1 LRGGVGL
8 NFSNEFLLQI
18 AVYVASFGAVFG
30 TFSTKLHYIEKK
42 LDEHN
47 NFGKRIIEL
56 EKTIEIIRERVSA

>member
-1 LRGGVGL
+1 M

-18 AVYVASFGAVFG
+18 GVYVASFGAVFG

-47 NFGKRIIEL
+47 NFGKRIMEL
-56 EKTIEIIRERVSA
+56 EKNVEVIREKVRE

>member
-1 LRGGVGL
+1 LQGGVGL

-30 TFSTKLHYIEKK
+30 TFSTRLNYIEKK

-56 EKTIEIIRERVSA
+56 EKTIEVIKEKVRE